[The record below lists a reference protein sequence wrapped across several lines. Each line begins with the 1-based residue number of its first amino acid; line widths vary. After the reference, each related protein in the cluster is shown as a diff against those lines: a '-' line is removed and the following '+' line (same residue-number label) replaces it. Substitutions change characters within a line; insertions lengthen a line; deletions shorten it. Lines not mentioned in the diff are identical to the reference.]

1 MPLHDE
7 RGVARLTDRRTTALA
22 ADKDDEYT
30 VEHIFA
36 ALVHTKTS
44 TSSTLYSRF
53 SPTASL
59 EIPLVMCTD
68 SVLGRL
74 EGMVHST

>member
-7 RGVARLTDRRTTALA
+7 RGVARLTSRRTTALA
-22 ADKDDEYT
+22 ADKDDECT

-44 TSSTLYSRF
+44 TGSTLYSRS

-59 EIPLVMCTD
+59 EILLVMWTD